1 MEIVHIYIEE
11 HKSIRNLNIPING
24 NFECFHHGD
33 HLTLGIHDNNLSAY
47 YNNITISAIIGKN
60 GTGKTSI
67 LNFLESLVKATD
79 SSGMIIFY
87 LPADKTFHL
96 CYINSSKLS
105 DNNITI
111 KAEKFKY
118 KHIFKCKDFVA
129 DNKIELVEI
138 NNLSSESLGLTLS
151 RNNPNSSFLNLS
163 LKNNLSS
170 EKIKRDYFSKLFNY
184 FNDVFFMETFH
195 DNIFFELKINP
206 SPLRIMRRAI
216 NSDLIESENQRAVE
230 TATTCAI
237 ALHNIQLF
245 DNGRLS
251 NNLIGM
257 NVLSILS
264 QLSKLTHNDAHF
276 QNKVLFYL
284 IHTFAQL
291 NHHHGDNMAY
301 HNCLQEA
308 VRSLEFEENW
318 PKFNNDDWGLN
329 FSEEDLHSLF
339 KNIEITKL
347 KVALSSVIKQLVKLS
362 ELIED
367 NDLEYKKTS
376 SNIFKLEDYTLMTSI
391 SKLVEELPREIS
403 DNIELGWRGISTG
416 ELAYTHI
423 FSETFHYLSSTNI
436 SDIKNSIIIIDEVDL
451 YLHPEWQ
458 RTFLSRF
465 IQLIDYCYSAKN
477 SVIPQIILTTH
488 SPIITGDFLPKD
500 IVSIYKEEDESIVI
514 KPSIGFGTSISDL
527 YLNGM
532 HLTAIFGEHSKK
544 HINQIIKRA
553 QEDKLTEFDKE
564 LIKQISDKHVRD
576 YLLPS

>member
-1 MEIVHIYIEE
+1 MELVHIYIEE

-24 NFECFHHGD
+24 NFECFHHDG
-33 HLTLGIHDNNLSAY
+33 HLTLGMHDNNLSAY
-47 YNNITISAIIGKN
+47 YDNITISAIIGKN

-67 LNFLESLVKATD
+67 LNFLESLLKATD

-96 CYINSSKLS
+96 CYINSRKLS

-118 KHIFKCKDFVA
+118 KHVFKCKDFVA
-129 DNKIELVEI
+129 ENKIELVEI
-138 NNLSSESLGLTLS
+138 NNISSESIGLTLS
-151 RNNPNSSFLNLS
+151 RNNLNSSILNLS
-163 LKNNLSS
+163 LKNNTSS
-170 EKIKRDYFSKLFNY
+170 EKIKRDYFSKLLNY
-184 FNDVFFMETFH
+184 FNDVFFMETFQ

-216 NSDLIESENQRAVE
+216 NSGLNESKSQRAVE
-230 TATTCAI
+230 TATTCSI

-264 QLSKLTHNDAHF
+264 QLSKLTHNDVNF

-284 IHTFAQL
+284 IHTFARL

-301 HNCLQEA
+301 HNCLQES

-318 PKFNNDDWGLN
+318 PKFNNDDGGLN
-329 FSEEDLHSLF
+329 FSEEDLYSLF

-347 KVALSSVIKQLVKLS
+347 KEALNSVLKQLVKLS

-367 NDLEYKKTS
+367 HGLEYTKIS
-376 SNIFKLEDYTLMTSI
+376 SNICKLEDYTLMTSI
-391 SKLVEELPREIS
+391 SKLVDELPGEIS
-403 DNIELGWRGISTG
+403 DNIKLGWSGISTG

-423 FSETFHYLSSTNI
+423 FSETFHYLNSTKI

-544 HINQIIKRA
+544 YINQIIKRA
-553 QEDKLTEFDKE
+553 QEDKLTELDKE